1 MKNIVYLALGSN
13 LGNRIENLRDAITK
27 LAPDVKVIAS
37 SPVYQTPPW
46 GFECQPA
53 FLNQVVAGE
62 THLIPVDLLKYL
74 KNIESVLGRS
84 PTFRNGPR
92 VIDLDILFFDELIID
107 QPDLVI
113 PHPRLHERAFVLVPL
128 ADIAPDFHHPVF
140 GLSVKEMLQA
150 VDRNGV
156 EVFTD

>member
-150 VDRNGV
+150 IDRNGV

>member
-13 LGNRIENLRDAITK
+13 LGNRIENLRAAITK
-27 LAPDVKVIAS
+27 LAPDFKISGS

-46 GFECQPA
+46 GFDFQPA
-53 FLNQVVAGE
+53 FLNQVVVGE

-74 KNIESVLGRS
+74 KNIESVLGRR

-92 VIDLDILFFDELIID
+92 TIDLDILFYDELIID
-107 QPDLVI
+107 QSDLVI

-140 GLSVKEMLQA
+140 GLSVKEMLTV
-150 VDRNGV
+150 VDRTGV
-156 EVFTD
+156 EAFTD